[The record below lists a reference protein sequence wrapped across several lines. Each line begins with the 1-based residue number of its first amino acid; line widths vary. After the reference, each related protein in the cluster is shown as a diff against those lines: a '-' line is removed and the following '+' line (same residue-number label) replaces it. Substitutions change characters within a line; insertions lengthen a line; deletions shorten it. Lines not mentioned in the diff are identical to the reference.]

1 MEDLLFEINE
11 TARTIRRAFDQR
23 AVDFGVT
30 RVQWKTLARLKRQPG
45 LRQVELAEILE
56 MEPITLCRVIDRLE
70 ETGLVERKADP
81 ADRRAWRLEITPK
94 AEPLIRKL
102 KAVAAE
108 LTAQALGGLNSSEV
122 EQFHRDLLRIRGN
135 VAAGQQKKRATA

>member
-11 TARTIRRAFDQR
+11 TARAIRRAFDQR
-23 AVDFGVT
+23 AVDLGVT
-30 RVQWKTLARLKRQPG
+30 RVQWKTLARLKRQPD

-70 ETGLVERKADP
+70 EIGLVERKPDP

-102 KAVAAE
+102 KTVAAE
-108 LTAQALGGLNSSEV
+108 LTEQALSGMNNSEA
-122 EQFHRDLLRIRGN
+122 EQFRSNLNMIRN
-135 VAAGQQKKRATA
+135 NISTGQQKKRATA

>member
-11 TARTIRRAFDQR
+11 TARAVRRAFDQK
-23 AVDFGVT
+23 AVGLGVT
-30 RVQWKTLARLKRQPG
+30 RVQWKALSRLKRQPG

-70 ETGLVERKADP
+70 ETGLVERKPDP
-81 ADRRAWRLEITPK
+81 ADRRAWRLEVTPE

-102 KAVAAE
+102 RAIAAE
-108 LTAQALGGLNSSEV
+108 LTHEALSGMNGAEI
-122 EQFHRDLLRIRGN
+122 EQFRRDLNRIRGN
-135 VAAGQQKKRATA
+135 VTTGQQKKRATA